1 MTWLSSS
8 RILAVLLAVTAS
20 VAAQEPGGTPPSES
34 SPASPAAT
42 TVDEAP
48 GTVIIGDRESP
59 IGLYLTP
66 WKDEYAARN
75 AGRPAQHLL
84 ESMEPID
91 PEAFHRQNTYYDV
104 ITAYRRAELAQHR

>member
-1 MTWLSSS
+1 MTSLSSS
-8 RILAVLLAVTAS
+8 RILGAVLLTLSAS
-20 VAAQEPGGTPPSES
+20 VAAQDPSGNPPAEPSPGGS
-34 SPASPAAT
+34 AA
-42 TVDEAP
+42 DEGA

-91 PEAFHRQNTYYDV
+91 PEEFRRQITYYDV
-104 ITAYRRAELAQHR
+104 ITAYRRAELGEHR